1 MQSIRAVSCVFSAC
15 SMHLTGK
22 FAKNISMINDF
33 ASIFGQASATL
44 TVVHFVFQLV
54 AGLGAFLIAVK
65 IMSDT
70 MNQLAGVGLKKLFGR
85 LGNNKLAGVGMGTL
99 TSAVLH
105 SSAITTVMVVGFV
118 NAGVMALTEATTII
132 MGANIGTTFTAL
144 VAALGTSFDFMTY
157 ATVLAFVGIF
167 INSLAKSEKGKT
179 VGYMTA
185 GLGLIFVALQFMNSA
200 FDVVKADEQV
210 MTAIKSAIAA
220 VSGDNIG
227 CYLLMV
233 LIGIVLTFLLQS
245 STALTTILISM
256 ADIFC
261 LTNAS
266 GYVTGITNGVLF
278 IILGSNIGTCFTTI
292 ISSVGANT
300 NAKRAA
306 VIHLLFNATGSLLFF
321 VLLSVWK
328 TFTADTL
335 NVWFVGKPGLQIA
348 VFHTVFNVSCTA
360 LFLPFSKVFVLI
372 TEKLL
377 SDRAKMDDEK
387 EDTVYI
393 DDRFLPTPSIAVQ
406 QSKKEVCHIG
416 DLTIQTCDVAINAFL
431 EGDVSKESDVQSRLR
446 QISVLNKKLVQYLVK
461 VSANATTTE
470 HSEGTIS
477 ALYYVLGD
485 LMRIGDL
492 STNVL
497 KYTAK
502 VVSGEITFSQNV
514 YPEVQSMYQK
524 VREMFGV
531 AMQCFLT
538 KDNDL
543 LADVEKR
550 EAEVDGIRKSLVTA
564 HIERLNNGECN
575 PASNGVFINL
585 VGNLER
591 MADHITFIAE
601 SIKNNP
607 AN

>member
-1 MQSIRAVSCVFSAC
+1 MTNSF
-15 SMHLTGK
+15 TY
-22 FAKNISMINDF
+22 
-33 ASIFGQASATL
+33 IFGQASAAS
-44 TVVHFVFQLV
+44 TVIHFAFQLI

-70 MNQLAGVGLKKLFGR
+70 MNQLAGVGLKRLFGK

-118 NAGVMALTEATTII
+118 NAGVMALSEATTII

-144 VAALGTSFDFMTY
+144 VAALGTSFDFMAY
-157 ATVLAFVGIF
+157 ATILAFVGIF
-167 INSLAKSEKGKT
+167 VNSLAKSEKGKT

-185 GLGLIFVALQFMNSA
+185 GLGLIFVSLQFMNSA
-200 FDVVKADEQV
+200 FDMIKADEQI
-210 MTAIKSAIAA
+210 MTTVKSAIAS

-227 CYLLMV
+227 NYLLMMLV
-233 LIGIVLTFLLQS
+233 GIVLTFLLQS

-261 LTNAS
+261 LANAS
-266 GYVTGITNGVLF
+266 GEISGITNGVLF

-306 VIHLLFNATGSLLFF
+306 MIHLLFNFFGSLLFF
-321 VLLSVWK
+321 LILSIWK
-328 TFTADTL
+328 TFTVDTL
-335 NVWFVGKPGLQIA
+335 NVWFYGKPGLQIA
-348 VFHTVFNVSCTA
+348 TFHTIFNVSCTA
-360 LFLPFSKVFVLI
+360 LFLPFSKFFVFVA
-372 TEKLL
+372 EKILPE
-377 SDRAKMDDEK
+377 RAKEN
-387 EDTVYI
+387 ENRNTLYI

-406 QSKKEVCHIG
+406 QSKKEAAHVG
-416 DLTIQTCDVAINAFL
+416 ELTMQACDVAINAFL
-431 EGDVSKESDVQSRLR
+431 ACDVSKETEVQDRLR
-446 QISVLNKKLVQYLVK
+446 EISVLNKKLVQYLVK
-461 VSANATTTE
+461 VSANSTTTE

-492 STNVL
+492 STNIL

-502 VVSGEITFSQNV
+502 VASGEVTFSAGV
-514 YPEVQSMYQK
+514 YPEVQAMYQK
-524 VREMFGV
+524 VRSMYDV
-531 AMQCFLT
+531 AIECFLT
-538 KDNDL
+538 KDKTL
-543 LADVEKR
+543 LAKVEKA
-550 EAEVDGIRKSLVTA
+550 EDEVDQTRKNLVAA
-564 HIERLNNGECN
+564 HIERLNNGECD
-575 PASNGVFINL
+575 PASNGIFINL

-591 MADHITFIAE
+591 MADHITFVAE
-601 SIKNNP
+601 SIVNRP
-607 AN
+607 EEQS